1 MKNINKERQ
10 QMSECS
16 HNCGSCGESCGER
29 TAPQDM
35 RKKPHQLSHIKKVI
49 GIVSGK
55 GGVGKSLVTAM
66 LACLA
71 QKNGYK
77 TAVLDADITGP
88 SIPKMFGL
96 NERASATE
104 LGLIPSTTGNDIDV
118 MSLNLLLESE
128 NQPVIWRGAI
138 ISSVVEQFWTEV
150 IWGEVDF
157 MFVDMPP
164 GTGDVPLTVFQS
176 LPVDGIVIVASP
188 QELVKMIVEKAVNMA
203 NMMDIPILGMVEN
216 MSYLKCP
223 DCGKEI
229 KVFGESHVEEIARE
243 YDIPLIGR
251 IPIDPEIASLCDKGK
266 VEDIDSGYIGSF
278 AEILKALS
286 EDSYKKDMTPFK
298 IAVSHK
304 DGDVFGHFGH
314 SEEFKIYTFVG
325 NDLAGSEVVS
335 TNGQGHGAI
344 VDFLKANEVQ
354 AVICG
359 GIGGGAKEALEAAG
373 IFVFGGVTGEC
384 DSVIQDWLTGKLQY
398 DAGVACA
405 HHSDGDHHCGGDSP
419 CGSCGS
425 CR

>member
-1 MKNINKERQ
+1 
-10 QMSECS
+10 MSECS
-16 HNCGSCGESCGER
+16 HNCGGCGESCGER

-35 RKKPHQLSHIKKVI
+35 RKKPHQLSSIKKVI

-71 QKNGYK
+71 QRNGCK

-104 LGLIPSTTGNDIDV
+104 LGLIPSTTGSGIDV

-128 NQPVIWRGAI
+128 NQPVIWRGGI
-138 ISSVVEQFWTEV
+138 ISNVVEQFWTEV

-188 QELVKMIVEKAVNMA
+188 QELVRMIVEKAVNMA

-216 MSYLKCP
+216 MSYLRCP
-223 DCGKEI
+223 GCGKEI
-229 KVFGESHVEEIARE
+229 KVFGESHVEETAAE
-243 YDIPLIGR
+243 YGVPLIGR
-251 IPIDPEIASLCDKGK
+251 IPIDPEIASLCDKGR
-266 VEDIDSGYIGSF
+266 VEEIDGGYLDSF

-286 EDSYKKDMTPFK
+286 EDSYKKDMAPFK
-298 IAVSHK
+298 LAVSHK
-304 DGDVFGHFGH
+304 DGEVFGHFGK

-325 NDLAGSEVVS
+325 SELAAQEVVK
-335 TNGQGHGAI
+335 TNGQGHGALAG
-344 VDFLKANEVQ
+344 FLKEQGVQ

-359 GIGGGAKEALEAAG
+359 GIGEGARSALEAEN

-384 DSVIQDWLTGKLQY
+384 DRVMQDWLNGTLRY
-398 DAGVACA
+398 DPDIACA
-405 HHSDGDHHCGGDSP
+405 QHEEGGRHCGGGSP
-419 CGSCGS
+419 CGGCH
-425 CR
+425 

>member
-1 MKNINKERQ
+1 
-10 QMSECS
+10 MSECT
-16 HNCGSCGESCGER
+16 HECGSCGESCGER
-29 TAPQDM
+29 CAPQDM
-35 RKKPHQLSHIKKVI
+35 RKQPHQLSHIRKVI

-55 GGVGKSLVTAM
+55 GGVGKSLVTSM

-88 SIPKMFGL
+88 SIPKMFGI

-104 LGLIPSTTGNDIDV
+104 LGLIPATSRNDIDI

-128 NQPVIWRGAI
+128 NQPVIWRGAV

-150 IWGEVDF
+150 IWGDVDF

-176 LPVDGIVIVASP
+176 LPVDGIIIVASP
-188 QELVKMIVEKAVNMA
+188 QELVNMIVEKAVNMA

-216 MSYLKCP
+216 MSYLRCP

-229 KVFGESHVEEIARE
+229 KVFGESHVEETAAE
-243 YDIPLIGR
+243 YGIPLIGR
-251 IPIDPEIASLCDKGK
+251 IPIDPGIASLCDKGR
-266 VEDIDSGYIGSF
+266 VEEADSSCLASF
-278 AEILKALS
+278 TDILKALH

-304 DGDVFGHFGH
+304 DGMVFDHFGH

-325 NDLAGSEVVS
+325 NDISAQEVVK

-344 VDFLKANEVQ
+344 VGFLKEQGVG

-359 GIGGGAKEALEAAG
+359 GIGGGARSALEAER

-384 DSVIQDWLTGKLQY
+384 DKVIQQWLEGTLQY
-398 DAGVACA
+398 DPDIACA
-405 HHSDGDHHCGGDSP
+405 HHENGEYHCGSDSP
-419 CGSCGS
+419 CGSCGG
-425 CR
+425 CH

>member
-1 MKNINKERQ
+1 
-10 QMSECS
+10 MSGCS

-35 RKKPHQLSHIKKVI
+35 RKQPHQLSHIKKVI

-55 GGVGKSLVTAM
+55 GGVGKSFVTSM

-88 SIPKMFGL
+88 SIPKLFGL

-104 LGLIPSTTGNDIDV
+104 LGLIPSTTKNDIDV

-128 NQPVIWRGAI
+128 NQPVIWRGAV

-188 QELVKMIVEKAVNMA
+188 QELVQMIVEKAVNMA

-229 KVFGESHVEEIARE
+229 KVFGESHVEETAAE
-243 YDIPLIGR
+243 YGIPLIGK
-251 IPIDPEIASLCDKGK
+251 IPIDPEIASLCDKGA
-266 VEDIDSGYIGSF
+266 VDEIGGGYLDSF
-278 AEILKALS
+278 ADILKALH
-286 EDSYKKDMTPFK
+286 EDSYKQETAPFK
-298 IAVSHK
+298 IAVTHK
-304 DGDVFGHFGH
+304 DGKVFEHFGH

-325 NDLAGSEVVS
+325 NDLAAVEVVK
-335 TNGQGHGAI
+335 TDGQGHGAI
-344 VDFLKANEVQ
+344 VGFLKEQGVQ

-359 GIGGGAKEALEAAG
+359 GIGEGARSALEAEN
-373 IFVFGGVTGEC
+373 IFVFGGVSGEC
-384 DSVIQDWLTGKLQY
+384 DKVIQDWFNGTLQY
-398 DAGVACA
+398 DPDIACA
-405 HHSDGDHHCGGDSP
+405 NHADGDQHCGGGSP
-419 CGSCGS
+419 CGSCH
-425 CR
+425 